1 MNVKQS
7 YKNRMDKAL
16 SDVKQIRRKMENLVA
31 LSTTTKLN
39 NKQTKYLNKLQKD
52 LEDAESTVKR
62 YKTLLSKM

>member
-1 MNVKQS
+1 
-7 YKNRMDKAL
+7 MDKAL